1 MNTPLDKSKTSVSDA
16 ESERIVQQALDNL
29 INSSEHTVMA
39 VDKFHKNEKDKAAI
53 KSANIKRMKEASSH
67 DIETIETKLFSPPV
81 KKFFLPQTKLTLF
94 KFQALHS
101 NFTSRDSVQLYM
113 ILPTVN
119 DVNNWRIL
127 EIRT

>member
-39 VDKFHKNEKDKAAI
+39 VDKFHKNEKDKDTPSDKSKTLSKAEQKAVAKFHKNEKDKAAI
-53 KSANIKRMKEASSH
+53 KSTNIKRMKEAASH

-94 KFQALHS
+94 KL
-101 NFTSRDSVQLYM
+101 VIM
-113 ILPTVN
+113 
-119 DVNNWRIL
+119 L
-127 EIRT
+127 E